1 MAIVSKDEI
10 MKQVK
15 ELLKDNTSDEA
26 IALIENVN
34 DTLDSLGDS
43 ENVDALNKKITEL
56 EQTVKDTEEKWRT
69 KYTERFYS
77 GTDDK
82 TKIDDPSVNNPSEKD
97 DKEDNTPETFD
108 DLFSTSKGD

>member
-43 ENVDALNKKITEL
+43 GKIDELNQKITDL
-56 EQTVKDTEEKWRT
+56 EQAVKDTEDKWRT

-82 TKIDDPSVNNPSEKD
+82 TKIDDPSVVNPTPSSE
-97 DKEDNTPETFD
+97 EDNNAPETFE
-108 DLFSTSKGD
+108 DLFSDKKGV